1 MANQPRKVVASWS
14 EGRVFNCETM
24 DGNKLTID
32 GDRKRGAGPMELL
45 LIGTA
50 GCTGTDVV
58 DILQKKRLDVK
69 GLDVRV
75 EGTRADDFPM
85 VYTDITIVYVVKG
98 KNIPAKAV
106 EDAIHLSETKYCS
119 ASIMMGKTAK
129 ITTRYEIVE
138 EE

>member
-32 GDRKRGAGPMELL
+32 GDRKQGAGPMELL

-50 GCTGTDVV
+50 GCTGIDVV

-129 ITTRYEIVE
+129 MSSRYEIVE